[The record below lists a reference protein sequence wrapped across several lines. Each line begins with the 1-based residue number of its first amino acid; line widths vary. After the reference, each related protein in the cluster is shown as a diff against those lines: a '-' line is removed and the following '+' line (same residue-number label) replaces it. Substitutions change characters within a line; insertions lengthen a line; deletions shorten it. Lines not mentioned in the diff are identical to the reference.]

1 MARILIIDDDRSVA
15 GMLRD
20 MIMSLG
26 HDVTSAYTAEEGL
39 SFARSTPFDVVFLDV
54 HLPDDNGL
62 LLLPDLCATPSA
74 PEVIIITGYGNP
86 DGAELAIKNGAWDFI
101 EKPLEKKLIELPLKR
116 ALQYREAKGEG
127 VVPVA
132 LKREGIIGSSPK
144 MTTCLD
150 RLAQAAASD
159 ANVIIVGETG
169 TGKEIFAQAIHRNS
183 RRADGSFVTVDCA
196 ALPSTIIESVLFG
209 HEKGA
214 FTGADRSRE
223 GLVRQADGGTLFL
236 DEVGELPLAAQKA
249 FLRVL
254 QEKAFRPVGSKFE
267 QKSNFRI
274 IAATN
279 RHLDQMAGSGHFRD
293 DLLFRLRS
301 ITIELPPLR
310 EHREDI
316 RELVFYYTARI
327 CERHGVGVKG
337 FSPEFLE
344 CLTAYDWPG
353 NIRELIQAMERTL
366 TVAHN
371 EFTLFP
377 KHLPTHIRV
386 KLARASIKEGDQ
398 KREKEPSPESKM
410 ETLNDFR
417 RKMDRAYLQDLMK
430 HAGKD
435 IEKACRLS
443 GLSRS
448 HLYSLLREHG
458 ISKSD

>member
-1 MARILIIDDDRSVA
+1 MARILIIDDDRAVT
-15 GMLRD
+15 GMLGD
-20 MIMSLG
+20 MIMPMG
-26 HDVTSAYTAEEGL
+26 HDVTCAHTAEEGL
-39 SFARSTPFDVVFLDV
+39 RLARSASFDVVFLDV

-62 LLLPDLCATPSA
+62 LVLPDVCATPSA
-74 PEVIIITGYGNP
+74 PEVIIITGYGSP

-101 EKPLEKKLIELPLKR
+101 EKPLVKKLVELPLKR

-127 VVPVA
+127 LVPGV
-132 LKREGIIGSSPK
+132 LKREGIIGNSPK
-144 MTTCLD
+144 MASCLD
-150 RLAQAAASD
+150 LLAQAAASD
-159 ANVIIVGETG
+159 ANVILIGETG
-169 TGKEIFAQAIHRNS
+169 TGKELFAHAIHCNS
-183 RRADGSFVTVDCA
+183 RQAEGNFVIVDCA
-196 ALPSTIIESVLFG
+196 ALPPTIIESVLFG

-223 GLVRQADGGTLFL
+223 GLVQQADGGTLFL
-236 DEVGELPLAAQKA
+236 DEVGELPLPIQKT

-254 QEKAFRPVGSKFE
+254 QERVFRPVGSKIE
-267 QKSNFRI
+267 RKSNFRL

-279 RHLDQMAGSGHFRD
+279 RHLDQMAGSGQFRD

-301 ITIELPPLR
+301 INIELPPLR
-310 EHREDI
+310 EHIEDI
-316 RELVFYYTARI
+316 RELAFHYTARI
-327 CERHGVGVKG
+327 CERHGTGVKG

-353 NIRELIQAMERTL
+353 NIRELIQALERVL

-386 KLARASIKEGDQ
+386 KLARASVKEGEQ
-398 KREKEPSPESKM
+398 ETGKEPLPESKI

-430 HAGKD
+430 QAGKD

-448 HLYSLLREHG
+448 HLYSLLREHR
-458 ISKSD
+458 ISRSD